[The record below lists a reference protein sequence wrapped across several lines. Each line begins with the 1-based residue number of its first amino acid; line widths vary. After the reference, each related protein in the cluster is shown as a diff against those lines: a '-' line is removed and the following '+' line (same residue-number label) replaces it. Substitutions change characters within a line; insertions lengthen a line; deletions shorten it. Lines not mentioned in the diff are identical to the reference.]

1 MYLAICLLIVLSSTN
16 AQTWIVSVPYLMY
29 RKLTVPLQ
37 FDLWSLPLIRTSL
50 PSCFVPISP
59 ILAYFF
65 VNLISGSQSD
75 LFKARSPNKCAQ
87 ISFSS
92 FTNLF
97 YSSSFFAT
105 AAAFSAFS
113 LSFSA
118 FLSPFLLGFFAS
130 SAPVAY
136 SSAGYSFFY
145 AGASPFGA
153 FAGALTGALAAAGFT
168 SWTGLDFL
176 TAGGASLRISYAHL
190 KWDARL
196 YHANVCGW
204 TETLGALFPMIF
216 MASLSASPGSSPSSH
231 Y

>member
-1 MYLAICLLIVLSSTN
+1 MYK
-16 AQTWIVSVPYLMY
+16 
-29 RKLTVPLQ
+29 KLTAPLQ

-105 AAAFSAFS
+105 AEAFSAFS

-118 FLSPFLLGFFAS
+118 FLSPFLLGFLAS
-130 SAPVAY
+130 SAPAAY
-136 SSAGYSFFY
+136 SYAGCSFFY
-145 AGASPFGA
+145 AGASALRA
-153 FAGALTGALAAAGFT
+153 FAGALAGSLAAAGFT
-168 SWTGLDFL
+168 SCTGLDFL
-176 TAGGASLRISYAHL
+176 TAGGASLRIS
-190 KWDARL
+190 
-196 YHANVCGW
+196 
-204 TETLGALFPMIF
+204 
-216 MASLSASPGSSPSSH
+216 
-231 Y
+231 